1 MNTITHTDINETP
14 KLTLFGV
21 IAKTYNNLCENAKAL
36 TGDITCNI
44 KGNMESVKTYINR
57 EIANEDERKFL
68 MEKANKY
75 SESIQEITKDVKE
88 TVSTLKKRAYAPT
101 DPRESL
107 HALYVLE
114 EKITN
119 IINNI
124 LVEPSIDED
133 VVPSIDV
140 ETMKNLLKFDANI
153 DENKLNNLIE
163 LIFNLYNKTVL
174 GNKDNGISISNT
186 QKLLF
191 IGYLFCEP
199 LPKNIDGKN
208 LEESPIPYNILF
220 ATKDMSD
227 KEIDEEFNRICK
239 FEKEAN
245 IEDKEQPIATTVFE
259 RVPLEEGVFAVQP
272 AKKQKREGGKKSN
285 KRYTKNKKNKPRKTK
300 KNKRSLKKKA
310 HKKK

>member
-75 SESIQEITKDVKE
+75 SKSIQEITQDVKD
-88 TVSTLKKRAYAPT
+88 TTMKIASTLKKRAYAPT

-107 HALYVLE
+107 RALYVLE

-124 LVEPSIDED
+124 LV
-133 VVPSIDV
+133 VPSIDV
-140 ETMKNLLKFDANI
+140 ETMKELLDLDANMY
-153 DENKLNNLIE
+153 ENKLNNLIE
-163 LIFNLYNKTVL
+163 LIFNIYNKNVL
-174 GNKDNGISISNT
+174 GNEDNGISISNT

-199 LPKNIDGKN
+199 QPKDIAGKITK
-208 LEESPIPYNILF
+208 ESPIPYNILF

-227 KEIDEEFNRICK
+227 EEIDEEFNRICK

>member
-1 MNTITHTDINETP
+1 
-14 KLTLFGV
+14 
-21 IAKTYNNLCENAKAL
+21 
-36 TGDITCNI
+36 
-44 KGNMESVKTYINR
+44 MESVKTYINR

-75 SESIQEITKDVKE
+75 SKSIQEITKDVKDI
-88 TVSTLKKRAYAPT
+88 TMKTASTLKKRAYAPT

-124 LVEPSIDED
+124 LVVPSIDED

-140 ETMKNLLKFDANI
+140 ETMKELLDLDAKLY
-153 DENKLNNLIE
+153 ENKLNNLIE

-174 GNKDNGISISNT
+174 GNEDNGISISNT

-199 LPKNIDGKN
+199 QPKNIDGKN

-259 RVPLEEGVFAVQP
+259 RVPLDSSDGDVVMVQP
-272 AKKQKREGGKKSN
+272 AKKQKKEGGKKSKKKN
-285 KRYTKNKKNKPRKTK
+285 TKNNKNKARKTK